1 MGNRTNMIKGSK
13 KQKMQGGQNASA
25 VVNNGNNVHQ
35 VNGIITNIVAQNGN
49 MIKQTIINKNG
60 QNEQSVKE
68 VISNTAAVGMHI
80 GNING
85 QMTGENAAPLFGVE
99 KFVFQEFGNVNNI
112 VDLANG
118 NNKNEGGVE
127 PGSFQKFQQQTDV
140 KGQVGSV

>member
-1 MGNRTNMIKGSK
+1 MGNRNNMIKGSK

-60 QNEQSVKE
+60 QNEQSLKE
-68 VISNTAAVGMHI
+68 VINNTAAVGMHI

-85 QMTGENAAPLFGVE
+85 QMTGENAPPLFGVE

-112 VDLANG
+112 VGVANG

-127 PGSFQKFQQQTDV
+127 PGSFQKLQQQTDV